1 MFCHRCGAVLP
12 DEAIFCMKCGAKL
25 PALGAD
31 PPPAAPASPAAAPAG
46 PAAAPASPPSAPL
59 SPEAHTAA
67 RAGATAVDPRTERE
81 VWTGRYSAR
90 ALGAHAMALGAWTAL
105 ALAIAISVGGP
116 FWLWA
121 ALILIPGL
129 VLLGRLAYCKWTIR
143 YRLTTQRFFHTYGF
157 FVQRTDELELMRIDD
172 VTLEQNIL
180 ERMFDVGTLA
190 IDSTDKSEPRKLVK
204 GVAHPLELKE
214 LVRSYTVQL
223 RQNVLRV
230 HNL

>member
-1 MFCHRCGAVLP
+1 MFCHLCGAVLP
-12 DEAIFCMKCGAKL
+12 DEAVFCMKCGAKL
-25 PALGAD
+25 PTLGAD
-31 PPPAAPASPAAAPAG
+31 ARSAAPPGPGAAPAG
-46 PAAAPASPPSAPL
+46 HAPPLASPPAAPL

-67 RAGATAVDPRTERE
+67 RAGAAAVDPRTERE

-90 ALGAHAMALGAWTAL
+90 ALGAHAMALGAFTAL
-105 ALAIAISVGGP
+105 VLALAISVGGP
-116 FWLWA
+116 YWLWA

-157 FVQRTDELELMRIDD
+157 LVQRTDELELVRIDD
-172 VTLEQNIL
+172 VTLEQNII

-204 GVAHPLELKE
+204 GIAHPQKLKE
-214 LVRSYTVQL
+214 LIRSYTVQL